1 MVEDSLLLKTPS
13 WCSLS
18 HECAFPF
25 HLDYLIHDYQLP
37 LQATNILISFCKS
50 VHHFKNN
57 SLFLDVWHL
66 DLEAVSDDEFRARQK
81 QGEASKLIFLV
92 KANIHVRFSRK
103 FFIFDL
109 RKWEKLG

>member
-1 MVEDSLLLKTPS
+1 MV
-13 WCSLS
+13 
-18 HECAFPF
+18 FV
-25 HLDYLIHDYQLP
+25 
-37 LQATNILISFCKS
+37 SFTRKH
-50 VHHFKNN
+50 VLTHNKQDGVRYHFKNN

-81 QGEASKLIFLV
+81 QGEASKLFFLV